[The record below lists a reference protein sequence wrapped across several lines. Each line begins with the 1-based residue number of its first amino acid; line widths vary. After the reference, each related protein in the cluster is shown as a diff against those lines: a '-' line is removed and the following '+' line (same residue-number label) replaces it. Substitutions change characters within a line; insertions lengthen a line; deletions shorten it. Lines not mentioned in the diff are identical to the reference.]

1 MNIETLVE
9 RYIALRE
16 KKAQIKAEYEAK
28 VEQIDSLQS
37 KVEGVLLRFFEEQG
51 RSSIR
56 TPAGTAYKATRVS
69 ATIADWDSFLE
80 HVKANEAYEMLERRC
95 SKVAVEQYK
104 AANDELPPG
113 VNWREDVVVNF
124 RRS

>member
-51 RSSIR
+51 SSSIR

>member
-28 VEQIDSLQS
+28 VEHIDSLQS

-51 RSSIR
+51 SSSIR

-80 HVKANEAYEMLERRC
+80 HVKANQAYEMLERRC